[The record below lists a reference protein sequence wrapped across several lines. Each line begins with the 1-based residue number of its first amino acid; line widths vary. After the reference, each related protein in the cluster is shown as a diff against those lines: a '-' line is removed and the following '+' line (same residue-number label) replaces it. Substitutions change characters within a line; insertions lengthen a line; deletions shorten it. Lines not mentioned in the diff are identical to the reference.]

1 MKLSLGSQ
9 SSQSSHQS
17 SASDASSQEKKQEE
31 RILKPRKQPQGDE
44 EKGGKV
50 EDF

>member
-1 MKLSLGSQ
+1 MRQ
-9 SSQSSHQS
+9 
-17 SASDASSQEKKQEE
+17 AKKRNKEE
-31 RILKPRKQPQGDE
+31 RILKPRKQPQVDE